1 MAKNESSKS
10 KAEIYREER
19 KERIA
24 KANKKNA
31 KSIEKRNNAAK
42 IAKKVIAVVVV
53 VAIVLGIGWK
63 FVDSFG
69 LIEKATTAM
78 TVGSDK
84 ISTAEFAYYY
94 NAQYQ
99 QMSYMSSYYAQS
111 GYNIGFDSSKS
122 PDDPTNTTTDADGN
136 KITWAQYF
144 TDSAVERAQF
154 IDAYYKEALKADFKL
169 SEDEQK
175 EIEETVENYRKQAA
189 ENNFSLSAYL
199 KASFGEGFNEK
210 TFRKQLEMET
220 IAQNF
225 YNDQKSSF
233 NADVKDSDI
242 EAEYK
247 ENTKK
252 YNYADVRFFAFTYT
266 TLSAAEGE
274 SEDELKARQ
283 TAANNELLAK
293 AKEVY
298 AKCKDADS
306 FIAAVKAY
314 KNEGSDTPSDADA
327 TTLTNHILYSAASS
341 SLTEKGADWLFDGA
355 RKAGDITLIEG
366 EKGAYII
373 MCVKPSYT
381 GNSVNV
387 RHCLIKFNAA
397 DENNVTDEEKKAAYD
412 KAKKLYDSWL
422 GGDKT
427 EDSFKTL
434 VTANSEDTGS
444 VENGGLYENIRITD
458 SYVSE
463 FLDWSFADGRKVG
476 DSGIIETT
484 YGYHIMYFVSDNTDD
499 LDWKNTIRTDMG
511 KTAFDEYNENLLADD
526 GSYKVV
532 ENETWTSYVSKDFCK
547 KFKKNLAYSSASKK

>member
-199 KASFGEGFNEK
+199 NT
-210 TFRKQLEMET
+210 TF
-220 IAQNF
+220 QN
-225 YNDQKSSF
+225 SCR
-233 NADVKDSDI
+233 
-242 EAEYK
+242 
-247 ENTKK
+247 
-252 YNYADVRFFAFTYT
+252 RFRGT
-266 TLSAAEGE
+266 TDL
-274 SEDELKARQ
+274 
-283 TAANNELLAK
+283 
-293 AKEVY
+293 
-298 AKCKDADS
+298 C
-306 FIAAVKAY
+306 
-314 KNEGSDTPSDADA
+314 
-327 TTLTNHILYSAASS
+327 
-341 SLTEKGADWLFDGA
+341 
-355 RKAGDITLIEG
+355 
-366 EKGAYII
+366 II
-373 MCVKPSYT
+373 
-381 GNSVNV
+381 
-387 RHCLIKFNAA
+387 
-397 DENNVTDEEKKAAYD
+397 
-412 KAKKLYDSWL
+412 
-422 GGDKT
+422 
-427 EDSFKTL
+427 
-434 VTANSEDTGS
+434 
-444 VENGGLYENIRITD
+444 
-458 SYVSE
+458 
-463 FLDWSFADGRKVG
+463 
-476 DSGIIETT
+476 
-484 YGYHIMYFVSDNTDD
+484 
-499 LDWKNTIRTDMG
+499 
-511 KTAFDEYNENLLADD
+511 
-526 GSYKVV
+526 
-532 ENETWTSYVSKDFCK
+532 
-547 KFKKNLAYSSASKK
+547 

>member
-1 MAKNESSKS
+1 
-10 KAEIYREER
+10 
-19 KERIA
+19 
-24 KANKKNA
+24 
-31 KSIEKRNNAAK
+31 
-42 IAKKVIAVVVV
+42 
-53 VAIVLGIGWK
+53 
-63 FVDSFG
+63 
-69 LIEKATTAM
+69 M

-247 ENTKK
+247 ENAKK

-283 TAANNELLAK
+283 TAANDELLAK

-314 KNEGSDTPSDADA
+314 KNEGSDTPSDTDA

-397 DENNVTDEEKKAAYD
+397 DEDNVTDEEKKAAYD

-463 FLDWSFADGRKVG
+463 FLDWSFADGRKAG

-547 KFKKNLAYSSASKK
+547 KFKKISPTHRHPKIRYKAKGAVH

>member
-247 ENTKK
+247 ENAKK

-266 TLSAAEGE
+266 ILSAAEGE

-283 TAANNELLAK
+283 TAANDELLAK
-293 AKEVY
+293 AKEVL
-298 AKCKDADS
+298 S
-306 FIAAVKAY
+306 LI
-314 KNEGSDTPSDADA
+314 
-327 TTLTNHILYSAASS
+327 HI
-341 SLTEKGADWLFDGA
+341 
-355 RKAGDITLIEG
+355 
-366 EKGAYII
+366 
-373 MCVKPSYT
+373 
-381 GNSVNV
+381 
-387 RHCLIKFNAA
+387 
-397 DENNVTDEEKKAAYD
+397 
-412 KAKKLYDSWL
+412 
-422 GGDKT
+422 
-427 EDSFKTL
+427 
-434 VTANSEDTGS
+434 
-444 VENGGLYENIRITD
+444 
-458 SYVSE
+458 
-463 FLDWSFADGRKVG
+463 
-476 DSGIIETT
+476 
-484 YGYHIMYFVSDNTDD
+484 
-499 LDWKNTIRTDMG
+499 
-511 KTAFDEYNENLLADD
+511 
-526 GSYKVV
+526 
-532 ENETWTSYVSKDFCK
+532 
-547 KFKKNLAYSSASKK
+547 

>member
-42 IAKKVIAVVVV
+42 IAKKVIAVAVV

-154 IDAYYKEALKADFKL
+154 IDAYYNEALKADFKL

-225 YNDQKSSF
+225 YNDQQSSF
-233 NADVKDSDI
+233 TADVKDSDI

-252 YNYADVRFFAFTYT
+252 YSYADVRFFAFTYT

-283 TAANNELLAK
+283 TAANDELLAK

-314 KNEGSDTPSDADA
+314 KNEGSDTPSDTDA
-327 TTLTNHILYSAASS
+327 TTLTNH
-341 SLTEKGADWLFDGA
+341 
-355 RKAGDITLIEG
+355 
-366 EKGAYII
+366 
-373 MCVKPSYT
+373 
-381 GNSVNV
+381 
-387 RHCLIKFNAA
+387 
-397 DENNVTDEEKKAAYD
+397 
-412 KAKKLYDSWL
+412 
-422 GGDKT
+422 
-427 EDSFKTL
+427 
-434 VTANSEDTGS
+434 
-444 VENGGLYENIRITD
+444 
-458 SYVSE
+458 
-463 FLDWSFADGRKVG
+463 
-476 DSGIIETT
+476 
-484 YGYHIMYFVSDNTDD
+484 
-499 LDWKNTIRTDMG
+499 
-511 KTAFDEYNENLLADD
+511 LL
-526 GSYKVV
+526 
-532 ENETWTSYVSKDFCK
+532 
-547 KFKKNLAYSSASKK
+547 

>member
-247 ENTKK
+247 ENAKK

-283 TAANNELLAK
+283 TAANDELLAK

-314 KNEGSDTPSDADA
+314 KNEGSDTPSDTDA

-397 DENNVTDEEKKAAYD
+397 DEDNVTDEEKKAAYD

-463 FLDWSFADGRKVG
+463 FLDWSFADGRKAG

-484 YGYHIMYFVSDNTDD
+484 YGYHIMYFSSTSEHAYWYVRAEDDYLNELSVSV
-499 LDWKNTIRTDMG
+499 LQEVSAKFE
-511 KTAFDEYNENLLADD
+511 AE
-526 GSYKVV
+526 
-532 ENETWTSYVSKDFCK
+532 ETEQNAAIVDVMQQ
-547 KFKKNLAYSSASKK
+547 N